1 MPVTLRDI
9 AQEVG
14 VSVTTV
20 SRALA
25 GYGDVAPSTRRR
37 IEEVAADLGFVPN
50 AAARNLQRQRTD
62 TIALVVPVESN
73 LRFSD
78 PFFSEFLSGLVVAAG
93 ETGFA
98 LNITTDSQD
107 DEEHT
112 YLRLIRSRR
121 ADGFVLVRTRRQD
134 PRIPLLLEAGVPFV
148 TFGRT
153 NGAHGVYSVD
163 EDDEQGIRLMV
174 DHLVALGHSRVGC
187 IAEPAAFAK
196 GHHRFQG
203 YCQGLQ
209 AHDLAFDP
217 DLVVTTNYRQ
227 RSGREAATRLLN
239 LPEPPT
245 AIIACNDL
253 LALGAASAV
262 QARGLQVGRDVS
274 VTGYDNIPLA
284 EHAQPPLTTVD
295 QPAHRLGSL
304 VAQML
309 IGVIRG
315 EPIAE
320 KQVILQPEVVIRQSS
335 GPPPTSGAA
344 PVLAASA
351 AQRR

>member
-1 MPVTLRDI
+1 MPVTLKDI

-25 GYGDVAPSTRRR
+25 GYGDVSPATRRR
-37 IEEVAADLGFVPN
+37 VEAVAAALGFVPN
-50 AAARNLQRQRTD
+50 TAARNLQRQRTD
-62 TIALVVPVESN
+62 TIALVVPTSGD

-78 PFFSEFLSGLVVAAG
+78 PFFSEFLSGLVTATGDA
-93 ETGFA
+93 GFA

-107 DEEHT
+107 DEHHT

-121 ADGFVLVRTRRQD
+121 ADGFVLVRTRRDD
-134 PRIPLLLEAGVPFV
+134 PRIVLLQEAGVPFV
-148 TFGRT
+148 AFGRVIGA
-153 NGAHGVYSVD
+153 NGIHVVD
-163 EDDEQGIRLMV
+163 EDDARGIRLMV
-174 DHLVALGHSRVGC
+174 DHLVALGHTRIGC
-187 IAEPAAFAK
+187 IAEPDRFTK
-196 GHHRFQG
+196 GYHRFEG
-203 YCQGLQ
+203 YRQGLQ
-209 AHDLAFDP
+209 AYGLPFDP
-217 DLVVTTNYRQ
+217 ALIVTTSYRQ
-227 RSGREAATRLLN
+227 RSGREAAAQLLD

-253 LALGAASAV
+253 LALGAVGAV
-262 QARGLQVGRDVS
+262 QARGLQVGRDIS

-295 QPAHRLGSL
+295 QPAHQLGSL

-309 IGVIRG
+309 IHVIRG

-320 KQVILQPEVVIRQSS
+320 KQVILQPAAIIRQSS
-335 GPPPTSGAA
+335 GPCPTPAS
-344 PVLAASA
+344 SA
-351 AQRR
+351 AKRR

>member
-1 MPVTLRDI
+1 MPVTLKDI

-25 GYGDVAPSTRRR
+25 GYADVAPGTRRR
-37 IEEVAADLGFVPN
+37 VEEVAAALGFVPN
-50 AAARNLQRQRTD
+50 AAARDLQRQRTD

-78 PFFSEFLSGLVVAAG
+78 PFFSEFLSGLVVATGA
-93 ETGFA
+93 TGFS

-107 DEEHT
+107 DETET

-121 ADGFVLVRTRRQD
+121 ADGFVLVRTRPDD
-134 PRIPLLLEAGVPFV
+134 PRIPLLREAGAPFV
-148 TFGRT
+148 SFGRVT
-153 NGAHGVYSVD
+153 TANGIYTVD
-163 EDDEQGIRLMV
+163 EDDERGIRLMV
-174 DHLVALGHSRVGC
+174 DHLVALGHSRIGC
-187 IAEPAAFAK
+187 IAEPPAFAK
-196 GHHRFQG
+196 GYHRFQG

-209 AHDLAFDP
+209 AHGLPFDP
-217 DLVVTTNYRQ
+217 ELVVVTNYRQ
-227 RSGREAATRLLN
+227 RSGHEAAAKLLD

-253 LALGAASAV
+253 LALGATSAV

-284 EHAQPPLTTVD
+284 EHAHPPLTTVD

-304 VAQML
+304 VARML
-309 IGVIRG
+309 IAVIRG

-320 KQVILQPEVVIRQSS
+320 KQIILQPEAVIRQSS
-335 GPPPTSGAA
+335 GPA
-344 PVLAASA
+344 PARLASA
-351 AQRR
+351 A